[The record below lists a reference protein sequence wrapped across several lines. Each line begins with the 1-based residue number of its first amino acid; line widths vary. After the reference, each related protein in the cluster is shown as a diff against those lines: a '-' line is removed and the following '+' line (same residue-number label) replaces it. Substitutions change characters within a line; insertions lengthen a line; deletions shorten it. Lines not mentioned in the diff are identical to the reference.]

1 MYTIVVYTLVVDV
14 TGFVCALVVVVATGI
29 RVVAEVRLVVVDV
42 RRVVVDV
49 RRVVVDVR
57 LVVVEVRRVVVR
69 VDIRGVVV
77 VVRTSERCVVNTS
90 D

>member
-1 MYTIVVYTLVVDV
+1 MYILVVDV
-14 TGFVCALVVVVATGI
+14 TGLVCAFVVVVATGI
-29 RVVAEVRLVVVDV
+29 RVVVEVRL
-42 RRVVVDV
+42 VVVDV

-77 VVRTSERCVVNTS
+77 VVRTSERSVVNTG